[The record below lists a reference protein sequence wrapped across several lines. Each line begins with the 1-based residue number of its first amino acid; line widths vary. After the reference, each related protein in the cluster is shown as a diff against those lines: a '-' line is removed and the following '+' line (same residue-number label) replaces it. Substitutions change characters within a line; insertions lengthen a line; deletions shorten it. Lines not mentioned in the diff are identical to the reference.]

1 VKIFACYTPSHLPLL
16 DRHFLPS
23 LPSGLGG
30 TGNPTLFLNTKV
42 LLREL
47 PQCSATGAFQ
57 SDGFQ
62 ATCLAKVGYILE
74 VLASRLATACAAPPF
89 IFSDVDVRFYG
100 DPTADLLQL
109 LGNNDIAF
117 QDDGPAGA
125 CTGFMVMRP
134 TSRVLEY
141 WRKVSEW
148 MRDTNQLDQ
157 DAANRLLETH
167 FAPAWGLLPERYWT
181 VGRKGGTWAPGDS
194 VAPPADLMVHHAN
207 WTVGI
212 ANKMALLEAV
222 RAKTFAHDGDE
233 WERMR
238 LADVP
243 LDDKL
248 KMLAKGVDC
257 IKEGRR
263 FNLDEA
269 IGAVDGT
276 AQERVRQAVKNIDA
290 HRPVVA
296 PVAPNLPAK
305 AMPAAERYPF
315 GATHARRILDEQM
328 EQDAAAKAVPDCLAI
343 VLQFWSGDKDRA
355 MALAR
360 LIADIESAWRDDV
373 YMVFARQSSTPMDDD
388 IRKTM
393 AYVGHKFGYVPMEVT
408 VDEKKTYPGI
418 AFDPWASAMQ
428 KVSDAYYSG
437 RLPCENAFFCE
448 PDGVPMRASWID
460 DLKEAHRGTLTL
472 GKRVTGPRME
482 FGDHLHVNGT
492 MVVHASLW
500 PDHPSLN
507 HCPNNQAYD
516 VFHGRVLINECG
528 PSQVIRNEYGCTDIS
543 AAVFLSMSKEA
554 AWLTSIKDMSAFGHA
569 QSLLVHRGKR

>member
-1 VKIFACYTPSHLPLL
+1 MFEKHFA
-16 DRHFLPS
+16 PS
-23 LPSGLGG
+23 LRTSR
-30 TGNPTLFLNTKV
+30 LNFSV
-42 LLREL
+42 RLL
-47 PQCSATGAFQ
+47 PQQSATGAFQ

-74 VLASRLATACAAPPF
+74 VLAANLDGEPF

-100 DPTADLLQL
+100 DPTADLMQL
-109 LGNNDIAF
+109 FGDSDILF

-134 TSRVLEY
+134 TPRVLEY
-141 WRKVSEW
+141 WRKVAEW
-148 MRDTNQLDQ
+148 MRETNQMDQ
-157 DAANRLLETH
+157 DAANRLLETP

-181 VGRKGGTWAPGDS
+181 VGRNGVCWKPGDP

-212 ANKMALLEAV
+212 ENKLALLEAV
-222 RAKTFAHDGDE
+222 KNTHGACDVDQNDPSHFTVTIPPLSGEAKARV
-233 WERMR
+233 ERY
-238 LADVP
+238 
-243 LDDKL
+243 
-248 KMLAKGVDC
+248 G
-257 IKEGRR
+257 
-263 FNLDEA
+263 EA
-269 IGAVDGT
+269 IARQSIDLVMD
-276 AQERVRQAVKNIDA
+276 AHNEAKARISQAVKNIDA
-290 HRPVVA
+290 LRPVVA
-296 PVAPNLPAK
+296 PAPPKPPAK

-360 LIADIESAWRDDV
+360 LIADIEPCWRDDV
-373 YMVFARQSSTPMDDD
+373 YMVFARQSATPMDDD

-437 RLPCENAFFCE
+437 RLPCANALMIEGDACPLS
-448 PDGVPMRASWID
+448 PDWINRI
-460 DLKEAHRGTLTL
+460 KEAHNHTLQL
-472 GKRVTGPRME
+472 GKRITGPRMT
-482 FGDHLHVNGT
+482 FGGRQHWHVNGSF
-492 MVVHASLW
+492 VCHCSLW
-500 PDHPSLN
+500 PDRPSL
-507 HCPNNQAYD
+507 HRCHPKLAWD
-516 VFHGRVLINECG
+516 VFLGEVLLAEAG
-528 PSQVIRNEYGCTDIS
+528 PSGIIRNEYGCTNIS
-543 AAVFLSMSKEA
+543 AEVFLSMAKESA
-554 AWLTSIKDMSAFGHA
+554 LLVSVKDYSAIGHA
-569 QSLLVHRGKR
+569 TSLLVHRGR

>member
-1 VKIFACYTPSHLPLL
+1 MKIYACYTPSHNGMFEK
-16 DRHFLPS
+16 HFAPS
-23 LPSGLGG
+23 LRTSR
-30 TGNPTLFLNTKV
+30 LNFSV
-42 LLREL
+42 RLL
-47 PQCSATGAFQ
+47 PQQSATGAFQ

-74 VLASRLATACAAPPF
+74 VLAANLDGEPF

-100 DPTADLLQL
+100 DPTADLMQL
-109 LGNNDIAF
+109 FGDSDILF

-134 TSRVLEY
+134 TPRVLEY
-141 WRKVSEW
+141 WRKVAEW
-148 MRDTNQLDQ
+148 MRETNQMDQ
-157 DAANRLLETH
+157 DAANRLLETP

-181 VGRKGGTWAPGDS
+181 VGRNGVCWKPGDP

-212 ANKMALLEAV
+212 ENKLALLEAV
-222 RAKTFAHDGDE
+222 KNTHGACDVDQNDPSHFTVTIPPLSGEAKARV
-233 WERMR
+233 ERY
-238 LADVP
+238 
-243 LDDKL
+243 
-248 KMLAKGVDC
+248 G
-257 IKEGRR
+257 
-263 FNLDEA
+263 EA
-269 IGAVDGT
+269 IARQSIDLVMD
-276 AQERVRQAVKNIDA
+276 AHNEAKARISQAVKNIDA
-290 HRPVVA
+290 LRPVVA
-296 PVAPNLPAK
+296 PAPPKPPAK

-360 LIADIESAWRDDV
+360 LIADIEPCWRDDV
-373 YMVFARQSSTPMDDD
+373 YMVFARQSATPMDDD

-437 RLPCENAFFCE
+437 RLPCANALMIEGDACPLS
-448 PDGVPMRASWID
+448 PDWINRI
-460 DLKEAHRGTLTL
+460 KEAHNHTLQL
-472 GKRVTGPRME
+472 GKRITGPRMT
-482 FGDHLHVNGT
+482 FGGRQHWHVNGSF
-492 MVVHASLW
+492 VCHCSLW
-500 PDHPSLN
+500 PDRPSL
-507 HCPNNQAYD
+507 HRCHPKLAWD
-516 VFHGRVLINECG
+516 VFLGEVLLAEAG
-528 PSQVIRNEYGCTDIS
+528 PSGIIRNEYGCTNIS
-543 AAVFLSMSKEA
+543 AEVFLSMAKESA
-554 AWLTSIKDMSAFGHA
+554 LLVSVKDYSAIGHA
-569 QSLLVHRGKR
+569 TSLLVHRGR

>member
-1 VKIFACYTPSHLPLL
+1 MKTYACYTETHRPLL
-16 DRHFLPS
+16 ERHFLPS
-23 LPSGLGG
+23 LPLRGFGMAKPG
-30 TGNPTLFLNTKV
+30 TDRTLYDPRAVELK
-42 LLREL
+42 EL
-47 PQCSATGAFQ
+47 PQQSATGAFQ

-74 VLASRLATACAAPPF
+74 VLAAKLGGEPF

-100 DPTADLLQL
+100 DPTADLMRL
-109 LGNNDIAF
+109 LGDSDILF

-134 TSRVLEY
+134 NPRVLEY

-181 VGRKGGTWAPGDS
+181 VGRKGVVWNPGDPIT
-194 VAPPADLMVHHAN
+194 PPADLLVHHAN

-212 ANKMALLEAV
+212 ENKMKLLEAV
-222 RAKTFAHDGDE
+222 LAQHLKDTGGLPPD
-233 WERMR
+233 WMERGFQR
-238 LADVP
+238 HPERRILVP
-243 LDDKL
+243 
-248 KMLAKGVDC
+248 GTIPPPFHVY
-257 IKEGRR
+257 
-263 FNLDEA
+263 
-269 IGAVDGT
+269 VDGV
-276 AQERVRQAVKNIDA
+276 ADKERVSQAVKNIDA

-296 PVAPNLPAK
+296 PVAPASPKPPVK

-328 EQDAAAKAVPDCLAI
+328 DQDAAAKAIPDCLAI

-360 LIADIESAWRDDV
+360 LISDIEPEWRDDV
-373 YMVFARQSSTPMDDD
+373 YIVFARQSATPMDDD

-393 AYVGHKFGYVPMEVT
+393 AYVGHKMGYVPMEVA

-448 PDGVPMRASWID
+448 PDGVPMREHWID
-460 DLKEAHRGTLTL
+460 DLKEAHRETLAL
-472 GKRVTGPRME
+472 GKRVTGPRMY
-482 FGDHLHVNGT
+482 FGNHLHVNGT
-492 MVVHASLW
+492 MVTHASFW
-500 PDHPSLN
+500 PDHPSL
-507 HCPNNQAYD
+507 HKCHPTQAYD

-528 PSQVIRNEYGCTDIS
+528 PSPIIRNEYGCTDIS

-569 QSLLVHRGKR
+569 TSLLVHRGRR

>member
-1 VKIFACYTPSHLPLL
+1 MTNRMNLACCYTPSHERLI
-16 DRHFLPS
+16 DQHFKPS
-23 LPSGLGG
+23 VESTRLIVNAK
-30 TGNPTLFLNTKV
+30 T
-42 LLREL
+42 L
-47 PQCSATGAFQ
+47 PQQSETGAFQ

-74 VLASRLATACAAPPF
+74 VLAANLDGSPF

-100 DPTADLLQL
+100 DPTADLMRL
-109 LGNNDIAF
+109 LGDSDILF

-134 TSRVLEY
+134 NPRVLEY

-181 VGRKGGTWAPGDS
+181 VGRKGVVWNPGDPIT
-194 VAPPADLMVHHAN
+194 PPADLIVHHAN

-212 ANKMALLEAV
+212 ENKLRLLEAV
-222 RAKTFAHDGDE
+222 RLAVEGGNASRVTSAVEVAMRAAGGTVG
-233 WERMR
+233 ER
-238 LADVP
+238 
-243 LDDKL
+243 
-248 KMLAKGVDC
+248 
-257 IKEGRR
+257 IH
-263 FNLDEA
+263 
-269 IGAVDGT
+269 
-276 AQERVRQAVKNIDA
+276 QAVKNIDA
-290 HRPVVA
+290 RRPVVA
-296 PVAPNLPAK
+296 PAASKQPAK

-328 EQDAAAKAVPDCLAI
+328 EQDAAAKAIPDCLAI

-360 LIADIESAWRDDV
+360 LIADIEPEWRDDV
-373 YMVFARQSSTPMDDD
+373 YIVFARQSATPMDDD

-393 AYVGHKFGYVPMEVT
+393 AYVGHKMGYVPMEVA

-448 PDGVPMRASWID
+448 PDGVPMREHWID
-460 DLKEAHRGTLTL
+460 DLKEAHRETLAL
-472 GKRVTGPRME
+472 GKRVTGPRMY
-482 FGDHLHVNGT
+482 FGNHLHVNGT
-492 MVVHASLW
+492 MVTHASFW
-500 PDHPSLN
+500 PDHPSL
-507 HCPNNQAYD
+507 HKCHPTQAYD

-528 PSQVIRNEYGCTDIS
+528 PSPIIRNEYGCTDIS

-569 QSLLVHRGKR
+569 TSLLVHRGRR

>member
-1 VKIFACYTPSHLPLL
+1 MFEKHFA
-16 DRHFLPS
+16 PS
-23 LPSGLGG
+23 LRTSR
-30 TGNPTLFLNTKV
+30 LNFSV
-42 LLREL
+42 RLL
-47 PQCSATGAFQ
+47 PQKSATGAFQ

-74 VLASRLATACAAPPF
+74 VLAANLGGEPF

-100 DPTADLLQL
+100 DPTADLLGL
-109 LGNNDIAF
+109 LQGSGRGAAGGDSDILF

-134 TSRVLEY
+134 TPRVLEY
-141 WRKVSEW
+141 WRKVAEW

-181 VGRKGGTWAPGDS
+181 VGRKGGVWKPGDP
-194 VAPPADLMVHHAN
+194 VNPPADLLVHHAN

-212 ANKMALLEAV
+212 ENKLALLEAV
-222 RAKTFAHDGDE
+222 RSAVEGGRSSRVTSAVEVAKWA
-233 WERMR
+233 
-238 LADVP
+238 
-243 LDDKL
+243 
-248 KMLAKGVDC
+248 
-257 IKEGRR
+257 
-263 FNLDEA
+263 
-269 IGAVDGT
+269 AVGT
-276 AQERVRQAVKNIDA
+276 VGEHIRQAVKNIDA

-296 PVAPNLPAK
+296 PAAPKLPAK

-328 EQDAAAKAVPDCLAI
+328 DQDAAAKAIPDCLAI

-360 LIADIESAWRDDV
+360 LIADIEPEWRDDV
-373 YMVFARQSSTPMDDD
+373 YMVFARQSATPMDDD

-437 RLPCENAFFCE
+437 RLPCENALFLE
-448 PDGVPMRASWID
+448 PDHVPLRTTWID
-460 DLKEAHRGTLTL
+460 DIKDAHRETLAMH
-472 GKRVTGPRME
+472 KFVTGPRMR
-482 FGDHLHVNGT
+482 FGGNDHINGAA
-492 MVVHASLW
+492 VYHASVW
-500 PDHPSLN
+500 PDHESL
-507 HCPNNQAYD
+507 HRCPPNQAYD
-516 VFHGRVLINECG
+516 VFHGKVLVGLAG
-528 PSQVIRNEYGCTDIS
+528 PSQIIRNEYGATDIS
-543 AAVFLSMSKEA
+543 AAMFLSMSKESA
-554 AWLTSIKDMSAFGHA
+554 LLASVKDYSAIGHA